1 MGKAQKTQPR
11 QSSGAESATTRAP
24 LTIDG
29 ESGKPLP
36 TPPAKRAKHIR
47 LRTIDDVRAEAERV
61 YRDARN
67 GRIEPHEGTKLTY
80 MLSQITT
87 MIELGDIDRRL
98 TAIEEATAEQSE
110 E

>member
-1 MGKAQKTQPR
+1 MVKAKKTAPIE
-11 QSSGAESATTRAP
+11 SYGAESATKRAP
-24 LTIDG
+24 LTLDG

-36 TPPAKRAKHIR
+36 TPLAKRAKHIR
-47 LRTIDDVRAEAERV
+47 LRSIDDVRAEAERV

-67 GRIEPHEGTKLTY
+67 GRIEPSEGTKLTY

-87 MIELGDIDRRL
+87 MIELGDIERRI
-98 TAIEEATAEQSE
+98 TAIENSQQSE

>member
-1 MGKAQKTQPR
+1 MGKPISTQPR
-11 QSSGAESATTRAP
+11 AGNATEREP

-36 TPPAKRAKHIR
+36 TPKRAKHIR
-47 LRTIDDVRAEAERV
+47 LRTADDVRAEAERV

-67 GRIEPHEGTKLTY
+67 GRIEPSEGTKLVY

-98 TAIEEATAEQSE
+98 TAIEEATAEQSGG
-110 E
+110 

>member
-1 MGKAQKTQPR
+1 MGKQSRGQPR
-11 QSSGAESATTRAP
+11 ASYVAESAPKREP

-36 TPPAKRAKHIR
+36 PPPAKRAKHIR
-47 LRTIDDVRAEAERV
+47 LRTADDVRAEAERV

-67 GRIEPHEGTKLTY
+67 GRIEPSEGTKLVY

>member
-1 MGKAQKTQPR
+1 MSAKVSKKSAQI
-11 QSSGAESATTRAP
+11 GDLATKRDPVT
-24 LTIDG
+24 LDG

-36 TPPAKRAKHIR
+36 TPKRAKHIR
-47 LRTIDDVRAEAERV
+47 LRTADDVRAEAERV

-67 GRIEPHEGTKLTY
+67 GRIEPSEGTKLVY

-98 TAIEEATAEQSE
+98 TAIEEATVEQTE
-110 E
+110 D